1 MVDSF
6 GALAH
11 VQDHSYMDM
20 YLEEQKAEK
29 KIPPAPIQEAP
40 QGPNTHTPD
49 GNSGLSADEL
59 LWFIALKTFTCT
71 IFKETHPDC
80 LLPVAKHYHNIPG

>member
-1 MVDSF
+1 MLSTLVAMVPAIIKLYLLGTIFSIVAVLYSVVDSF
-6 GALAH
+6 GAL

-29 KIPPAPIQEAP
+29 KIRPAPIQEAP
-40 QGPNTHTPD
+40 QGPNTRTPD

-59 LWFIALKTFTCT
+59 L
-71 IFKETHPDC
+71 
-80 LLPVAKHYHNIPG
+80 